1 MNSVELLRDCRS
13 TAQIRGLNVEGK
25 ILEFE
30 PILNLIGEHLQRCNH
45 SQKYIDEVL
54 SNSIKNCAMAKPTK
68 QTDIIWFELYNKE
81 KVLFINL
88 KQLDELP
95 YWIYKKL
102 ENWDFDLTK
111 L

>member
-25 ILEFE
+25 MLKFE
-30 PILNLIGEHLQRCNH
+30 PILNLIKEHLQRCNH
-45 SQKYIDEVL
+45 SQKYIDEVF

-81 KVLFINL
+81 KVIFINL

-95 YWIYKKL
+95 YWIYKHL

-111 L
+111 F